1 LEQVNEINT
10 PNKRMF
16 ATTHKSRIEQDEQ
29 ELAELIALEKQ
40 KLEATKNEKDE
51 SNEEPRQRD
60 EKSNDQKTESVL
72 EGNVWEKRYKD
83 AQRYITK
90 LKGEI
95 EVVKKHGQPLQEAPK
110 TKEEIE
116 AWMQKYPDV
125 AAIVKTIAREQA
137 SENSRDIREQM
148 EKLEEMRTEAI
159 IAKTEAA
166 IVRVHPDYFEIKD
179 DSEFH
184 KWAEDLPTAMQ
195 AVLYDTIDDPK
206 GVSKIISLYKAESGT
221 SLNSDPDRAA
231 ASAVSRKGAKSEGTT
246 STRNYD
252 YTESQLAAMSD
263 DEFARQHDKIMEA
276 RRLNRIKMDIS
287 GKK

>member
-1 LEQVNEINT
+1 MKHVTEINT
-10 PNKRMF
+10 PKRMF
-16 ATTHKSRIEQDEQ
+16 ATTHRSRIEQDEQ

-40 KLEATKNEKDE
+40 KLEGTSNEKDE
-51 SNEEPRQRD
+51 SNEEPRERD
-60 EKSNDQKTESVL
+60 EKGDVKKAEPVL

-95 EVVKKHGQPLQEAPK
+95 ETVKKESRPLTEAPK

-125 AAIVKTIAREQA
+125 GAIVKTIARDQA
-137 SENSRDIREQM
+137 TENSKDIREQM

-166 IVRVHPDYFEIKD
+166 IIRVHPDYFDIKD
-179 DSEFH
+179 DPEFH
-184 KWAEDLPTAMQ
+184 KWAEELPTAMQ

-206 GVSKIISLYKAESGT
+206 GVAKIISLYKADSGT
-221 SLNSDPDRAA
+221 ASNIDPDRAA
-231 ASAVSRKGAKSEGTT
+231 ASAVSRKGSKSESTT
-246 STRNYD
+246 STRNFD
-252 YTESQLAAMSD
+252 YTESQLANMSD
-263 DEFARQHDKIMEA
+263 DQFARDHEKIMEA
-276 RRLNRIKMDIS
+276 RRLGRIKMDIS